1 MNRSNPS
8 QPAAS
13 KGVSLQPTC
22 RAQLIFYAHTRTDQL
37 EPEKILGE
45 YACDFT
51 RPDWGHRW
59 TEWNS
64 RINPYLNLFL
74 CREHARKLGLKV

>member
-8 QPAAS
+8 HRAAS
-13 KGVSLQPTC
+13 KDISLQPTC
-22 RAQLIFYAHTRTDQL
+22 RAELIFYAQNRTNQL
-37 EPEKILGE
+37 EPEKILGV

-51 RPDWGHRW
+51 RPDWQHRW

-64 RINPYLNLFL
+64 HINPYLNLFL